1 MNQQLKWSKKIVT
14 DRGKFQTLKKEKE
27 KNKGDVKE
35 THKERRKEATAKEE
49 RKKNKD
55 K

>member
-14 DRGKFQTLKKEKE
+14 DNGRFQTLKKEKE
-27 KNKGDVKE
+27 KSKGDLKE
-35 THKERRKEATAKEE
+35 TQKERRVEAKHETR
-49 RKKNKD
+49 RKKNID